1 MAKTKLVLVSVWV
14 NGQRE
19 SAFITVPVSYSGK
32 YMVTLERFKILIG
45 LPRGTTF
52 SVG

>member
-1 MAKTKLVLVSVWV
+1 MTKTKLVLVSLWV

-32 YMVTLERFKILIG
+32 YMVTLERFKSFIRM
-45 LPRGTTF
+45 PRGTTF